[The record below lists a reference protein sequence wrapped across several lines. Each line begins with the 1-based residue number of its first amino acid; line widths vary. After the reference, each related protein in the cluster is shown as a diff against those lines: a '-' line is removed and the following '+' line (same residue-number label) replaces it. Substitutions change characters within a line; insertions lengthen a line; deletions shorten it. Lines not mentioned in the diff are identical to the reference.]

1 MRYLIDTN
9 VFLEGLL
16 EQERVSQVRE
26 LFQHLGSAQLAL
38 TDFSLHSI
46 GVILFGLRKTH
57 LFILFLDNMIVDGVG
72 ILSLGIDDLRELDT
86 VAKKFTLDFD
96 DAYQYVVA
104 EKYDLQ
110 LVSFDADFDRTERG
124 RKTPA
129 EVVR

>member
-1 MRYLIDTN
+1 VRYLIDTN

-26 LFQHLGSAQLAL
+26 LFQHLSSAQLAL

-46 GVILFGLRKTH
+46 GVILFGVGKAR

-72 ILSLGIDDLRELDT
+72 ILSLGIDDLRELDS
-86 VAKKFTLDFD
+86 VAKKFALDFD

-104 EKYDLQ
+104 KKYNLQ
-110 LVSFDADFDRTERG
+110 LVSFDSDFDRTERG
-124 RKTPA
+124 RKTPE

>member
-1 MRYLIDTN
+1 VRYLIDTN

>member
-1 MRYLIDTN
+1 VRYLIDTN

-16 EQERVSQVRE
+16 EQEQVSQVRT
-26 LFQHLGSAQLAL
+26 LFQRLGSAQLAL

-46 GVILFGLRKTH
+46 GVILFGLGKAR
-57 LFILFLDNMIVDGVG
+57 LFILFLDNMIVDGIR

-86 VAKKFTLDFD
+86 FAKKFTLDFD